1 MFSGASLMNV
11 HKLPVRRL
19 GILVLLALLLP
30 ASTQIATG
38 QQGMTATLIPMQG
51 LVQYRAVSAPENA
64 WQTLPGPQIVGEG
77 DWVRTDSLGE
87 AQVAFFTGDL
97 TTILANTQVQIGK
110 LQGTDSSPVVSINQS
125 VGDMQH
131 QIGRVL
137 DANSSYEVNTPSA
150 VITVR
155 GTNFWSSS
163 TWLSETTVNTAEG
176 ITEIEGVSPD
186 GVLSPPTFIAA
197 NQSLYV
203 RPDGQPGQPGTF
215 SQPPAPPSAPLAPAT
230 CGNGTCD
237 AGENATNCA
246 LDCQTFPNCGNG
258 ICELDAG
265 EGPVTC
271 PADCVP
277 AFRQISQQP
286 TGPTTV
292 TNPTAVPT
300 SQPCTISTTRG
311 DVEVRVGPGLNR
323 GVRDYLVTN
332 TPIPVIGQD
341 TDSAGNLWWKIQ
353 PPGFNPAEA
362 DRYWVLS
369 DNKITETGDCSA
381 VPGAAPSQFIAP
393 RPTAAPTSPP
403 NATPIPGATLPAYSI
418 SFYADQYSIMLG
430 ECTTVHWSVDGINQ
444 VYYQGK
450 GVVGHSSSMECP
462 RMTTTYELRVLLL
475 DSTTTYRYVTITVD
489 QGYIG

>member
-1 MFSGASLMNV
+1 MNL
-11 HKLPVRRL
+11 HIPRARP
-19 GILVLLALLLP
+19 LVILLLLTLLIP
-30 ASTQIATG
+30 ASTQIASG
-38 QQGMTATLIPMQG
+38 QQGMTATLIPTQG
-51 LVQYRAVSAPENA
+51 LVQYRAATAPENA

-77 DWVRTDSLGE
+77 DWVRTDNLGE

-110 LQGTDSSPVVSINQS
+110 LQGTDQSPVVSLDQS
-125 VGDMQH
+125 VGDMRH

-155 GTNFWSSS
+155 GTDFWSSS
-163 TWLSETTVNTAEG
+163 TWLSETSVNTAEG
-176 ITEIEGVSPD
+176 ITEIQGVNPD
-186 GVLSPPTFIAA
+186 GVVGPSTFIAA

-203 RPDGQPGQPGTF
+203 RPDGQAGQPGAFT
-215 SQPPAPPSAPLAPAT
+215 QPLAPPPAPLAPAT
-230 CGNGTCD
+230 CGNGVCD
-237 AGENATNCA
+237 PGEDQTSCA
-246 LDCQTFPNCGNG
+246 LDCQSFPNCGNG
-258 ICELDAG
+258 ICEVDAL

-277 AFRQISQQP
+277 AMRLVANPPS
-286 TGPTTV
+286 TGSTTG
-292 TNPTAVPT
+292 TNPTAVPP
-300 SQPCTISTTRG
+300 SEPCTISTTRG

-332 TPIPVIGQD
+332 TAIPVIGQD
-341 TDSAGNLWWKIQ
+341 TDSSGNVWWKIQ
-353 PPGFNPAEA
+353 PPGYNPAEA

-369 DNKITETGDCSA
+369 DSKITQAGNCDA

-393 RPTAAPTSPP
+393 RPTAAPTTVPS
-403 NATPIPGATLPAYSI
+403 ATTVPGATLAPNPTPPTYSI
-418 SFYADQYSIMLG
+418 SFYADQYSIPDG
-430 ECTTVHWSVDGINQ
+430 KCATVSWSVDGINQ

-450 GVVGHSSSMECP
+450 GVIGQGSSTECP
-462 RMTTTYELRVLLL
+462 HLTTTYELRVLLL
-475 DSTTTYRYVTITVD
+475 DGTTTYRYVTITVD